1 MEMFVNLHHFLFE
14 KINNERQSV
23 VLLGIDVLNRIVC
36 SISFLFSLTADVQQ
50 RALLP
55 PSAALANQS
64 QQLQNQDQS
73 SDEDIFD
80 DTDTDEENTKKQLQM
95 SIKKILKTKPIS
107 KSITDESNNSIIQT
121 KRLLS
126 SIFPTTNDVYGFHL
140 EEPSPESL
148 HCYEQYAKM
157 AREGCLLPTSS
168 PTSVQKQHLANLP
181 SVSSTTSFE
190 M

>member
-1 MEMFVNLHHFLFE
+1 M
-14 KINNERQSV
+14 
-23 VLLGIDVLNRIVC
+23 
-36 SISFLFSLTADVQQ
+36 TADVQQ

-64 QQLQNQDQS
+64 QQLPNQDQS

-80 DTDTDEENTKKQLQM
+80 DTDTDEENTKKQLQL
-95 SIKKILKTKPIS
+95 SIKKSLKAKTIS
-107 KSITDESNNSIIQT
+107 KSITDESTNSAIQV

-126 SIFPTTNDVYGFHL
+126 SIFPSTNDVYGFHL

-157 AREGCLLPTSS
+157 ARDGCLLPTSS
-168 PTSVQKQHLANLP
+168 PASVQNQQQTHLP
-181 SVSSTTSFE
+181 SIGSTTSFE